1 MSPRKNPREKRAMS
15 ESFAREFKALSF
27 FRLCEAIKEPK
38 STLIICHAR
47 PDGDAIGSA
56 FALKVILARL
66 GIEAY
71 CVCEDEVPRRLRF
84 LTAPI
89 QSGSLADSIPEG
101 FSPERVITVD
111 TASPSQM
118 GKLAHYF
125 SDKVDI
131 MIDHHKS
138 GLIYADNYVDTNAA
152 ATGEII
158 YKLADALLLAN
169 GIPLPSDAA
178 RCLYAAISSDTG
190 CFKYSNVTP
199 TTHLVAA
206 SLVKSGIDAG
216 DINRLLFDTKSPE
229 RLKAEKIALERLEL
243 FENGKISC
251 VALSYEDAVT
261 EGVDVEELDALIDM
275 ARCVEGVEI
284 AFAVKQYES
293 GSTFR
298 VSMRSEG
305 KADVMSICEKF
316 GGGGHPKAAG
326 CAVTARNADDAK
338 MQILREVVKYC
349 E

>member
-1 MSPRKNPREKRAMS
+1 MT
-15 ESFAREFKALSF
+15 EFKELSF
-27 FRLCEAIKEPK
+27 FRLCERIKEPK

-56 FALKVILARL
+56 FALKVILRMI

-89 QSGSLADSIPEG
+89 QSGSLVDSIPEG

-118 GKLAHYF
+118 GKLAPYF
-125 SDKVDI
+125 SDKVDL
-131 MIDHHKS
+131 MIDHHRS
-138 GLIYADNYVDTNAA
+138 GTVYADNYIDTNAA

-158 YKLADALLLAN
+158 YKLADALLMAN
-169 GIPLPSDAA
+169 GTPLPLDAA

-199 TTHLVAA
+199 STHMVAA
-206 SLVKSGIDAG
+206 ALVKSGIDAAE
-216 DINRLLFDTKSPE
+216 INRLLFDAKSPE
-229 RLKAEKIALERLEL
+229 RLKAERVALQRLEL
-243 FENGKISC
+243 FEGGRVSC
-251 VALSYEDAVT
+251 VTLSYEDAIK
-261 EGVDVEELDALIDM
+261 EGIDVEDLDALIDT
-275 ARCVEGVEI
+275 ARCVEGIEV

-305 KADVMSICEKF
+305 RLDVSEICRKF
-316 GGGGHPKAAG
+316 DGGGHPKAAG
-326 CAVTARNADDAK
+326 GAVIALSAEDARD
-338 MQILREVVKYC
+338 QILREVVKAL
-349 E
+349 